1 MNILRPT
8 SRLSRD
14 ALKMNACFHLIISL
28 LVHSLMIMALATG
41 LAAETSPA
49 SPPTHTPVPPAP
61 SPVPKLEQTHSPQPA
76 QQLSRPAPDQGTLTR
91 LQIFLD
97 ENGFG
102 PGKIDGRWGNFVQAA
117 LQSYHSSQGQP
128 PTGEIDGN
136 VHEQLQKISPS
147 HITYKIT
154 SDDLRWV
161 GTVPSQPAGMAKLKQ
176 VVYRSMLD
184 FIAERFHTDSE
195 FLHRLNP
202 GRNLNTLKPGS
213 EVQVP
218 NIQPFQIET
227 VQAVPDLPQR
237 PEFAQRR
244 IKIDTKARFL
254 DLVEG
259 TRIVAAFP
267 ITPGSKTLPAPIG
280 TWKIV
285 KVTTMPIFRWD
296 KAMLMHGRRSN
307 AFYTIPPGPRNPVGI
322 VWIGLDKRGIGI
334 HGTDHPETIGRSSS
348 HGCIRLANWD
358 AIRLVNQVT
367 TGMVVEIY

>member
-1 MNILRPT
+1 MRF
-8 SRLSRD
+8 R
-14 ALKMNACFHLIISL
+14 LIISVL
-28 LVHSLMIMALATG
+28 LDTLTILALATAI
-41 LAAETSPA
+41 AAETSPA
-49 SPPTHTPVPPAP
+49 AQPTPTPIRIPSAP
-61 SPVPKLEQTHSPQPA
+61 SPTPKPKQARPPQPA
-76 QQLSRPAPDQGTLTR
+76 QQLSRPAPDQDTVTR

-102 PGKIDGRWGNFVQAA
+102 PGKIDGHWGNFVQAA
-117 LQSYHSSQGQP
+117 LQRYYSSQGQA
-128 PTGEIDGN
+128 TVNEIDGN
-136 VHEQLQKISPS
+136 TLEKLQKISPLYS
-147 HITYKIT
+147 TYKVT
-154 SDDLRWV
+154 RDDPHWV

-176 VVYRSMLD
+176 IIYRSMLD
-184 FIAERFHTDSE
+184 FISERFHTDPE

-202 GRNLNTLKPGS
+202 ARNLNTLKPGS

-237 PEFAQRR
+237 PEFVQRR
-244 IKIDTKARFL
+244 IQIDTKARFL
-254 DLVEG
+254 DLIDG
-259 TRIVAAFP
+259 TRIIAAFP

-334 HGTDHPETIGRSSS
+334 HGTDHPETIGHSSS

-358 AIRLVNQVT
+358 AIRLVNEVT
-367 TGMVVEIY
+367 TGMVVEIF